1 MYSHI
6 QNRKGEKLYILT
18 SVFTNSIKP
27 HIIVNT
33 WKKCKEWFEDMTTE
47 IHDPSFCIQLIHKTI
62 DEETHTAE
70 ASLRCNEKC
79 QDCNYFE
86 YITIEPLYTEDW

>member
-1 MYSHI
+1 
-6 QNRKGEKLYILT
+6 
-18 SVFTNSIKP
+18 
-27 HIIVNT
+27 
-33 WKKCKEWFEDMTTE
+33 MTTE
-47 IHDPSFCIQLIHKTI
+47 IHDPSFFVQLIHKTI

-86 YITIEPLYTEDW
+86 YITINPLYTEAW

>member
-6 QNRKGEKLYILT
+6 RNRKGEKLYILI

-27 HIIVNT
+27 YIIVNT
-33 WKKCKEWFEDMTTE
+33 WAKCREWFEDMTTE

-62 DEETHTAE
+62 NEETHTAE
-70 ASLRCNEKC
+70 ASFRCNEKC

-86 YITIEPLYTEDW
+86 YITIKPLYTKA